1 MARLSFLERPSGDL
15 HPHHGPVQLL
25 HSVTPAVLQQVVH
38 VRHIHVWPLM
48 RSSAAIKMYQILFT
62 ADQTTIFINK
72 CFFHRSSGFY
82 WNGVAL
88 FPDPPK
94 DGVYPNMSLPV
105 TKETVQLYAKTMVE
119 NIKKRAAW
127 FRTNHVLWP
136 WVSLR
141 NVSMLF

>member
-1 MARLSFLERPSGDL
+1 MN
-15 HPHHGPVQLL
+15 
-25 HSVTPAVLQQVVH
+25 
-38 VRHIHVWPLM
+38 
-48 RSSAAIKMYQILFT
+48 
-62 ADQTTIFINK
+62 FINK

-82 WNGVAL
+82 WNGIAL

-94 DGVYPNMSLPV
+94 DGVYPDMSLPV

-136 WVSLR
+136 WVSLH
-141 NVSMLF
+141 NTLMLFLGLLTFFFF